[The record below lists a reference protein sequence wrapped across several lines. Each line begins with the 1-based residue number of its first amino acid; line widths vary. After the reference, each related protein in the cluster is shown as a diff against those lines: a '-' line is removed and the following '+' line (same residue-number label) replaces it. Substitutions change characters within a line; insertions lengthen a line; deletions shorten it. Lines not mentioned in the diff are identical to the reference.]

1 MNTAD
6 MQKRAFDA
14 VEKLTPI
21 SASQIAACVRT
32 FAGVEAKRRLMTVAD
47 ILAEKLVDLG
57 VETYGDLR
65 FATCSMYVDECG
77 VKPIDAGR
85 LVAHFAPPEKV
96 EKAAT
101 APRSVVQ
108 GVRAKMRFVVANRGI
123 DPAQGRENDVDCDDG
138 YDYEERQQ
146 SDVVSVVEGQVRSAS
161 QPAVTDGSE
170 KARSECC

>member
-65 FATCSMYVDECG
+65 FVTLSEYVDDCDI
-77 VKPIDAGR
+77 KPIDA
-85 LVAHFAPPEKV
+85 
-96 EKAAT
+96 
-101 APRSVVQ
+101 S
-108 GVRAKMRFVVANRGI
+108 
-123 DPAQGRENDVDCDDG
+123 
-138 YDYEERQQ
+138 
-146 SDVVSVVEGQVRSAS
+146 RSA
-161 QPAVTDGSE
+161 DW
-170 KARSECC
+170 